1 MGKYFTERERY
12 QLETYLNLGM
22 KVKEIAQ
29 RLGKCEKTIYNEIKR
44 GQCTQRKHDYTE
56 KNVYLA
62 DVSQNKYLENRKNK
76 GANLKIGNDLEFV
89 HYIEELIGNQ
99 KYSPYAALEEIKR
112 KKKNFKTSICVT
124 TLYSY
129 IDKGIFLNITNSN
142 LPLKKTK
149 KAEYRRTVALK
160 NLKGK
165 SIEERAKDILKRDNF
180 GHWELDTVVSGQ
192 KKGNSCLLVF
202 TERTTRYELIYKM
215 PYKKAECVVNTL
227 NDIEKRIGINNF
239 RKIFKT
245 ITCDNGV
252 EFLKWEEMERGRR
265 NKTKTRTQ
273 IYFCHPY
280 CSSERGS
287 NENQNRLIR
296 RFIPKGSNIDEY
308 TDEQILYIQNWMNN
322 YPRKLFKGLSA
333 NKYIKKLGISA

>member
-12 QLETYLNLGM
+12 QLETYLSLGM

-29 RLGKCEKTIYNEIKR
+29 RLGKCERTIYYEIKR
-44 GQCTQRKHDYTE
+44 GKCKKLSTDWIESEEYM
-56 KNVYLA
+56 A
-62 DVSQNKYLENRKNK
+62 DVAQNKYIENRKNK
-76 GANLKIGNDLEFV
+76 GANLKVGNDLKFV
-89 HYIEELIGNQ
+89 HYMEEMIGKQ
-99 KYSPYAALEEIKR
+99 KYSPFAALEEIKR
-112 KKKNFKTSICVT
+112 NKLNFKTNICVT

-149 KAEYRRTVALK
+149 KTEYKRTVALK

-165 SIEERAKDILKRDNF
+165 SIEERAKAILKRDNF

-202 TERTTRYELIYKM
+202 TERTTRYELIYKI
-215 PYKKAECVVNTL
+215 PNKKAESVVNTL
-227 NDIEKRIGINNF
+227 NKIESRIGITNF

-252 EFLKWEEMERGRR
+252 EFLKWEEMERGYR
-265 NKTKTRTQ
+265 NKSKARTQ
-273 IYFCHPY
+273 VYFCHPY

-333 NKYIKKLGISA
+333 NEYIKKLGISA